1 MHSLRLIPAL
11 ALLMLVCACAPSLGP
26 PPPGRMGS
34 MPGGPPAFRA
44 ADFDWSKGPGRNGL
58 TGKVAYRQGP
68 VRFTCSGATVILTP
82 ETPWTRQRMAILY
95 KSDERAALP
104 ADEVRARTPSAPA
117 GGDYSAFVRRA
128 TCDATD
134 RYSFSGLPDGA
145 WYVITIAR
153 PASPAKGQ
161 SVALMRRAVTRAGRL
176 TVADL

>member
-11 ALLMLVCACAPSLGP
+11 ALLSLVCACTPSLGP
-26 PPPGRMGS
+26 SPPSRIGAT
-34 MPGGPPAFRA
+34 PGGPPAFRA
-44 ADFDWSKGPGRNGL
+44 ADFGWSQGPGRNGV

-68 VRFTCSGATVILTP
+68 VRYTCAGSTVILTP

-95 KSDERAALP
+95 KSAERAALP

-128 TCDATD
+128 TCDTTD

-153 PASPAKGQ
+153 PVGEAKAGA
-161 SVALMRRAVTRAGRL
+161 VALMRRAVTKSGRL
-176 TVADL
+176 TNADL